1 MEKNKI
7 PDEIIKII
15 SQQINNVPSQF
26 DIDFDIK
33 LLNESVKNKKRLWYY
48 DRCDNFGNSSYFE
61 SLVEYDHNGIYIYVT
76 SNKISLLYLTSL
88 KSNVD
93 FMVDSLYRV
102 NKIKKNK
109 KNGN

>member
-15 SQQINNVPSQF
+15 TQQINNVPSQF

-33 LLNESVKNKKRLWYY
+33 LLNESIKNKKRLWYY
-48 DRCDNFGNSSYFE
+48 DRFDDFGNSLHFE
-61 SLVEYDHNGIYIYVT
+61 SLVEYDHNGIYIYMT

-93 FMVDSLYRV
+93 FMVNSLYRI
-102 NKIKKNK
+102 NKIKKK
-109 KNGN
+109 

>member
-33 LLNESVKNKKRLWYY
+33 LLNESIKNKKRLWYY
-48 DRCDNFGNSSYFE
+48 
-61 SLVEYDHNGIYIYVT
+61 
-76 SNKISLLYLTSL
+76 
-88 KSNVD
+88 
-93 FMVDSLYRV
+93 DSLYRV

>member
-1 MEKNKI
+1 MMEKNKI

-15 SQQINNVPSQF
+15 SQQF

-33 LLNESVKNKKRLWYY
+33 LLNEAIKTKKRLWYY
-48 DRCDNFGNSSYFE
+48 DRCDDSGNLSYFE
-61 SLVEYDHNGIYIYVT
+61 SLVEYDHNGIYIYIT

>member
-1 MEKNKI
+1 
-7 PDEIIKII
+7 
-15 SQQINNVPSQF
+15 
-26 DIDFDIK
+26 
-33 LLNESVKNKKRLWYY
+33 
-48 DRCDNFGNSSYFE
+48 
-61 SLVEYDHNGIYIYVT
+61 
-76 SNKISLLYLTSL
+76 LTSL